1 MPQAAAKKKK
11 NKKKRIYYKAYT
23 FLFLEIKV
31 IHFFKRCK
39 FRKSRIQLS
48 EVSEDKGMS

>member
-39 FRKSRIQLS
+39 FRKGRIQLS
-48 EVSEDKGMS
+48 EASEDKGMS